1 MANNLVAVLAQG
13 ERRVRKVQFLV
24 VNGIVAL
31 CTIALV
37 GVLMNQARS
46 AELTPAS
53 LRLKWTPQAWYA
65 GYYVAKAKGWYAEQ
79 GIDLTINP
87 GGPNIIAENLVAA
100 GADTFGN
107 GGGAASLLVAREK
120 GLPLVGIGM
129 LHQQTPYRF
138 AALDGSNIK
147 KFSDLKG
154 KTVST
159 WFTGPQFMLQ
169 AMLKS
174 NGVDPKDVQIEAQG
188 PSMDPLIQHK
198 VDMAIVTVYNE
209 ALVLKRRGIVPA
221 AVFNPA
227 DMGVNLPNE
236 SIITS
241 EKVVKESPNLVQGF
255 MNATLRGW
263 KFALENP
270 DESASILVNEIPGLK
285 LDELKEQFAEI
296 RPLMV
301 YGKATQTGVA
311 LIDRDAMEAAD
322 KFLVE
327 NGVLKKPVDVDA
339 AIDASFWNKV
349 PADRKI
355 VAP

>member
-1 MANNLVAVLAQG
+1 MKNQLGMMVGAIVLSIG
-13 ERRVRKVQFLV
+13 LT
-24 VNGIVAL
+24 GSL
-31 CTIALV
+31 
-37 GVLMNQARS
+37 RS

-65 GYYVAKAKGWYAEQ
+65 GYYVAKAKGWYAEE

-120 GLPLVGIGM
+120 GLPIVGIGM

-138 AALDGSNIK
+138 VALEGSGIK
-147 KFSDLKG
+147 QFSDVRG
-154 KTVST
+154 KVVST

-174 NGVDPKDVQIEAQG
+174 SGVDPKSVQIEAQG
-188 PSMDPLIQHK
+188 PSMDPFVNHK

-209 ALVLKRRGIVPA
+209 ALQLKRRGVVPA

-227 DMGVNLPNE
+227 DMGINLPNE

-241 EKVVKESPNLVQGF
+241 EKVIKESPRLVQGF
-255 MNATLRGW
+255 MNATVRGW
-263 KFALENP
+263 KFALENANQTV
-270 DESASILVNEIPGLK
+270 DILVHEIPGLK
-285 LDELKEQFAEI
+285 SDELREQLAEVG
-296 RPLMV
+296 PLMT
-301 YGKATQTGVA
+301 YGRGTTSGILQ
-311 LIDRDAMEAAD
+311 IDVVSMEAANA
-322 KFLVE
+322 FLAD
-327 NGVLKKPVDVDA
+327 NGVLKNRVDVGA
-339 AIDASFWNKV
+339 AIAANFWDRA
-349 PADRKI
+349 PADQKA
-355 VAP
+355 VAAARTE

>member
-1 MANNLVAVLAQG
+1 
-13 ERRVRKVQFLV
+13 VRKVQFFGVRVFAALCV
-24 VNGIVAL
+24 VAL
-31 CTIALV
+31 T
-37 GVLMNQARS
+37 GVLASESRS

-65 GYYVAKAKGWYAEQ
+65 GYYVAKAKGWYADQ

-138 AALDGSNIK
+138 VALEGSNIK
-147 KFSDLKG
+147 KLSDLKG

-174 NGVDPKDVQIEAQG
+174 NGINPRDVQIEAQG

-198 VDMAIVTVYNE
+198 VDVAIVTVYNE
-209 ALVLKRRGIVPA
+209 ALVLKRRGILPA
-221 AVFNPA
+221 AIFNPA

-241 EKVVKESPNLVQGF
+241 EKVVRESPNLVQGF
-255 MNATLRGW
+255 MNATLQGW

-270 DESASILVNEIPGLK
+270 DETTAILAREIPGLK
-285 LDELKEQFAEI
+285 PAELKEQLAEI
-296 RPLMV
+296 LPLMT
-301 YGKATQTGVA
+301 YGKAKHTGVA
-311 LIDRDAMEAAD
+311 LVDRDAMEAAD

-327 NGVLKKPVDVDA
+327 NGVLKKPVDVNA
-339 AIDASFWNKV
+339 AIDARFWNKV
-349 PADRKI
+349 PADQK
-355 VAP
+355 VVSPKTQ

>member
-1 MANNLVAVLAQG
+1 M
-13 ERRVRKVQFLV
+13 RKVQLFAARPIATLCIV
-24 VNGIVAL
+24 VLACAL
-31 CTIALV
+31 AS
-37 GVLMNQARS
+37 QSRS
-46 AELTPAS
+46 AGLTPAS

-107 GGGAASLLVAREK
+107 GGGAASLLVAREQ

-129 LHQQTPYRF
+129 LHQLTPYRF
-138 AALDGSNIK
+138 VALDGSNIRE
-147 KFSDLKG
+147 FADIKG

-174 NGVDPKDVQIEAQG
+174 NGIDPKDVQIEAQG

-227 DMGVNLPNE
+227 DMGINLPNE

-241 EKVVKESPNLVQGF
+241 ERVVRESPNLVQGF

-263 KFALENP
+263 KFVLENP
-270 DESASILVNEIPGLK
+270 DEASSILVHEIPGLK
-285 LDELKEQFAEI
+285 LVELKEQLVEI
-296 RPLMV
+296 LPLMT
-301 YGKATQTGVA
+301 YGKANQTGVA
-311 LIDRDAMEAAD
+311 QIDPDAMKAAD

-327 NGVLKKPVDVDA
+327 SGVLKKTVDVNA
-339 AIDASFWNKV
+339 AIDTSFWDKV
-349 PADRKI
+349 PAAQKTI
-355 VAP
+355 SP

>member
-1 MANNLVAVLAQG
+1 M
-13 ERRVRKVQFLV
+13 RKVRVFVAKATAALF
-24 VNGIVAL
+24 IVASASGL
-31 CTIALV
+31 A
-37 GVLMNQARS
+37 NQSHA
-46 AELTPAS
+46 AGLTPAS

-65 GYYVAKAKGWYAEQ
+65 GYYVAKAKGWYADQ

-138 AALDGSNIK
+138 VALEGSNIK
-147 KFSDLKG
+147 SLADLKG

-174 NGVDPKDVQIEAQG
+174 NGIDQKDVQIEAQG

-221 AVFNPA
+221 VIFNPA
-227 DMGVNLPNE
+227 DMGINLPNE

-241 EKVVKESPNLVQGF
+241 EKVIRESPNLVQGF

-263 KFALENP
+263 KFALEKP
-270 DESASILVNEIPGLK
+270 DETAAILIQEIPGLK
-285 LDELKEQFAEI
+285 PVELKEQLGEI
-296 RPLMV
+296 LPLMT
-301 YGKATQTGVA
+301 YGKAKQDGVGQV
-311 LIDRDAMEAAD
+311 DPEAMEAAE

-327 NGVLKKPVDVDA
+327 SGVLKQPVDVSA
-339 AIDASFWNKV
+339 AINTSFWNKV
-349 PADRKI
+349 PAEQK
-355 VAP
+355 VVSP